1 MQRISECVHPLPLV
15 PSRTSASPRL
25 APRSASS
32 SASSPRSLLAVPE
45 SASPELL
52 APLPRDLQ
60 PCDVVTLAH
69 LRHVLLAIDDCLVA
83 DSVLRL
89 LSRFLPH
96 AEVQQVRDRVAL
108 RESLAVRAA
117 DFLIASEA
125 LLDGDALDLLAEARA
140 RRQCDRLLVLTQRR
154 EPQVIFAIRSLGA
167 HGAVDS
173 RSDGASGLAD
183 AIRRIG
189 CGGAYWSQSFL
200 EILRG
205 EGPNGH
211 VQRVL
216 SPAELYVFAVL
227 GDGSDDQTGADVLG
241 LSLQSVHAYRKRIHQ
256 KLRLQ
261 HKGQLVSLAIRCGLV
276 RFTERGVERPGIEA
290 LRSRSVFRS
299 RHGAAPRCPSPS
311 EDFEASPFQ
320 AVAEPASAGTTQRGQ
335 KRVTMPSK

>member
-1 MQRISECVHPLPLV
+1 MLNHLSPM
-15 PSRTSASPRL
+15 PSQTST
-25 APRSASS
+25 
-32 SASSPRSLLAVPE
+32 SPRSPSPRSG
-45 SASPELL
+45 SASAPRRGGAPVAPVEPDGL

-60 PCDVVTLAH
+60 PCDVVTLGH
-69 LRHVLLAIDDCLVA
+69 LRRVLVAVDDCLVV

-89 LSRFLPH
+89 LARFLPH
-96 AEVQQVRDRVAL
+96 AEVEHVRDRVAL
-108 RESLAVRAA
+108 RGALSDRAV
-117 DFLIASEA
+117 DFLIASET
-125 LLDGDALDLLAEARA
+125 LLDGDALDLLAEVRT

-173 RSDGASGLAD
+173 RSDGAIGLAD

-216 SPAELYVFAVL
+216 SAAELYVFAVL
-227 GDGSDDQTGADVLG
+227 GDGSDDQTGAEFLG

-290 LRSRSVFRS
+290 LRSRCVFRS
-299 RHGAAPRCPSPS
+299 RHEAGPRLYLPMQSDPSSCSVAAEGPSSRVPL
-311 EDFEASPFQ
+311 Q
-320 AVAEPASAGTTQRGQ
+320 AQ
-335 KRVTMPSK
+335 KRDTIPSK

>member
-1 MQRISECVHPLPLV
+1 M
-15 PSRTSASPRL
+15 
-25 APRSASS
+25 
-32 SASSPRSLLAVPE
+32 
-45 SASPELL
+45 
-52 APLPRDLQ
+52 RD
-60 PCDVVTLAH
+60 C
-69 LRHVLLAIDDCLVA
+69 
-83 DSVLRL
+83 
-89 LSRFLPH
+89 
-96 AEVQQVRDRVAL
+96 VAL
-108 RESLAVRAA
+108 RGALSVRAA
-117 DFLIASEA
+117 DFLIASET
-125 LLDGDALDLLAEARA
+125 LLDGDALDVLAEVRT

-173 RSDGASGLAD
+173 RSDGAIGLAD

-216 SPAELYVFAVL
+216 SAAELYVFAVL
-227 GDGSDDQTGADVLG
+227 GDGSDDQTGAEFLG
-241 LSLQSVHAYRKRIHQ
+241 LTLQSVHAYRKRIHQ

-290 LRSRSVFRS
+290 LRSRCVFRS
-299 RHGAAPRCPSPS
+299 RQEPGPRGYLPMQADSSLCSVAAEAPSPR
-311 EDFEASPFQ
+311 APLQ
-320 AVAEPASAGTTQRGQ
+320 AQ
-335 KRVTMPSK
+335 KREAIPSK

>member
-1 MQRISECVHPLPLV
+1 MPSRSSVSSRFVRPAAPV
-15 PSRTSASPRL
+15 PSVPRPSP
-25 APRSASS
+25 APVE
-32 SASSPRSLLAVPE
+32 SPVPD
-45 SASPELL
+45 LL
-52 APLPRDLQ
+52 APLPRELQ
-60 PCDVVTLAH
+60 PCDVVTLGH
-69 LRHVLLAIDDCLVA
+69 LRRVLVAIDDCLVT

-89 LSRFLPH
+89 LTRFLPH
-96 AEVQQVRDRVAL
+96 AEVNQVRDRVGL
-108 RESLAVRAA
+108 RGSLSVRAA
-117 DFLIASEA
+117 DFLITSET
-125 LLDGDALDLLAEARA
+125 LSDGDVLDVLAEARA

-154 EPQVIFAIRSLGA
+154 EPQVILAIRNLGA

-173 RSDGASGLAD
+173 RSDGAVGLAD

-276 RFTERGVERPGIEA
+276 RFTDRGVERPGIAA
-290 LRSRSVFRS
+290 LRARSVFRS
-299 RHGAAPRCPSPS
+299 RRGLPPRLPAGLESDS
-311 EDFEASPFQ
+311 VFLS
-320 AVAEPASAGTTQRGQ
+320 AVAESSGAVAFPVASQPAAMSPQ
-335 KRVTMPSK
+335 

>member
-1 MQRISECVHPLPLV
+1 
-15 PSRTSASPRL
+15 
-25 APRSASS
+25 
-32 SASSPRSLLAVPE
+32 
-45 SASPELL
+45 
-52 APLPRDLQ
+52 
-60 PCDVVTLAH
+60 
-69 LRHVLLAIDDCLVA
+69 
-83 DSVLRL
+83 VLRL
-89 LSRFLPH
+89 LARFLPH
-96 AEVQQVRDRVAL
+96 AEVEQVRDRVAL
-108 RESLAVRAA
+108 RGALAARAA
-117 DFLIASEA
+117 DFLITSEA

-140 RRQCDRLLVLTQRR
+140 RRQCDRLLVLTHRR

-173 RSDGASGLAD
+173 RSDGAPGLAD

-290 LRSRSVFRS
+290 LRSRSVFRT
-299 RHGAAPRCPSPS
+299 RRGEPPRCLPGPPV
-311 EDFEASPFQ
+311 EFEASSFQ
-320 AVAEPASAGTTQRGQ
+320 AVAEPAVAGVSLRGQ

>member
-1 MQRISECVHPLPLV
+1 M
-15 PSRTSASPRL
+15 PSRSSASPRF
-25 APRSASS
+25 ASPSS
-32 SASSPRSLLAVPE
+32 SVPSVSRSNPAAAESPA
-45 SASPELL
+45 PELL
-52 APLPRDLQ
+52 APLPRELQ
-60 PCDVVTLAH
+60 PCDVVTLGH
-69 LRHVLLAIDDCLVA
+69 LRRVLMAVDDCLVA

-89 LSRFLPH
+89 LARFLPH
-96 AEVQQVRDRVAL
+96 AEVEQARDRVGL
-108 RESLAVRAA
+108 RGSLSARAA
-117 DFLIASEA
+117 DFLIASET
-125 LLDGDALDLLAEARA
+125 LTDGDALDVLAEARA

-173 RSDGASGLAD
+173 RSDGAVGLAD

-227 GDGSDDQTGADVLG
+227 GDGSDDQTGADFLG

-261 HKGQLVSLAIRCGLV
+261 HKGQFRSLAIRCGLV
-276 RFTERGVERPGIEA
+276 RFTERGVERPGIAA
-290 LRSRSVFRS
+290 LRARSVFRS
-299 RHGAAPRCPSPS
+299 RRGLPPRPPAGDESDFALFPAVAESCGEAAPRRSPHS
-311 EDFEASPFQ
+311 A
-320 AVAEPASAGTTQRGQ
+320 ANPA
-335 KRVTMPSK
+335 K

>member
-1 MQRISECVHPLPLV
+1 MSD
-15 PSRTSASPRL
+15 
-25 APRSASS
+25 
-32 SASSPRSLLAVPE
+32 PE
-45 SASPELL
+45 SAELL
-52 APLPRDLQ
+52 APLPRELQ
-60 PCDVVTLAH
+60 PCDVVTLGH
-69 LRHVLLAIDDCLVA
+69 LRRVLVAIDDCLVV

-89 LSRFLPH
+89 LARFLPH
-96 AEVQQVRDRVAL
+96 AEVEQVRDRVAL
-108 RESLAVRAA
+108 RAALSARVA

-125 LLDGDALDLLAEARA
+125 LLDGDALDVLAEARA

-173 RSDGASGLAD
+173 RSDGSAGLAD

-227 GDGSDDQTGADVLG
+227 GDGSDDQTGADALG

-261 HKGQLVSLAIRCGLV
+261 HKGQLVSLAVRCGLV

-299 RHGAAPRCPSPS
+299 RRGAPPRSHAFPA
-311 EDFEASPFQ
+311 EDAVDGLLQ
-320 AVAEPASAGTTQRGQ
+320 AVAETAAGHPPLRAQ
-335 KRVTMPSK
+335 KSVTMPAK